1 MQALQILFTIWLT
14 KKMTPSS
21 LFEIMVKPKL
31 GKLFPQLMIQFN
43 SVQLL
48 SHVRLSDLMD
58 CSMPDFSVH
67 HQLPELAQI
76 HVHRVNDAIQP
87 SHSLSSPS
95 LPALNL
101 SQHQGQSSPMSQFFA
116 SGGQS
121 IGVSASVLSMNI
133 QDRFPLGLTKRQEV
147 NVKEDVEKR
156 ESFMHSWW
164 KCKLVQL
171 LWKTV

>member
-101 SQHQGQSSPMSQFFA
+101 SQ
-116 SGGQS
+116 
-121 IGVSASVLSMNI
+121 NE
-133 QDRFPLGLTKRQEV
+133 GLFK
-147 NVKEDVEKR
+147 
-156 ESFMHSWW
+156 
-164 KCKLVQL
+164 
-171 LWKTV
+171 